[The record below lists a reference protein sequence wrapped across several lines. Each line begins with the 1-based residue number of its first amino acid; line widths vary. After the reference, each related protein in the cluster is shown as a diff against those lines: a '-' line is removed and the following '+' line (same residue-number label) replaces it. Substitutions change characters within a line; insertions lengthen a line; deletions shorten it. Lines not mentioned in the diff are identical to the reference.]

1 MKNGISVICLTLIIA
16 VNTVFFGCDEG
27 ITNSEPTNEYGRVGF
42 IHAAAST
49 GEIDFKYLSL
59 DEPVYEYIFQGATYC
74 GQYGYYYFVT
84 GSRSFRVY
92 LTNTNISV
100 ASDTIVLAEDEKYTI
115 IANDLEATINPE
127 LLAYPDTL
135 ALPATGK
142 VFLRFIHVSADAP
155 DLNVHDAND
164 SLLVSILVHYQSSAY
179 LELDAGTHE
188 FDVYFSDSL
197 VPYTTLDPFTLI
209 SGNNYTVVLSGSVD
223 GLPGPAFNGE
233 LYLET
238 GL

>member
-1 MKNGISVICLTLIIA
+1 MKNTLSVICLVLII
-16 VNTVFFGCDEG
+16 VVSIVFSGCDEG
-27 ITNSEPTNEYGRVGF
+27 ITNSEPVNEYGRVGF

-49 GEIDFKYLSL
+49 GEIDFTYLSL
-59 DEPVYEYIFQGATYC
+59 EEPFYEYIFQGAVYG
-74 GQYGYYYFVT
+74 GQYGYYSFVT
-84 GSRSFRVY
+84 GSRIFRVY
-92 LTNTNISV
+92 LSNTNISV
-100 ASDTIVLAEDEKYTI
+100 ASDTIVLAEAEKYTI

-127 LLAYPDTL
+127 LLAFPDTL
-135 ALPATGK
+135 ALPAAGK

-155 DLNVHDAND
+155 DLNMYDADD
-164 SLLVSILVHYQSSAY
+164 SLLVSTLVHYQTSAY
-179 LELDAGTHE
+179 LELEAGTYE

-209 SGNNYTVVLSGSVD
+209 SGNNYTVILSGSVD
-223 GLPGPAFNGE
+223 GLPGPVFNGE